1 MPPPPQGD
9 PWGQGKPDT
18 ACPLL
23 TAICPRSRIKEIHI
37 CAHMDLAYTGNGWA
51 NPCPGEDGLQQVM
64 DNNDTHSC
72 FKAQGSQMY
81 TTIIH
86 QDSRLQVIR
95 CLPADALLSVLPVL
109 EALAID
115 AKAARDTCSAH
126 VTNPMQP
133 A

>member
-86 QDSRLQVIR
+86 QDSRLQVSS
-95 CLPADALLSVLPVL
+95 LS
-109 EALAID
+109 
-115 AKAARDTCSAH
+115 TG
-126 VTNPMQP
+126 
-133 A
+133 